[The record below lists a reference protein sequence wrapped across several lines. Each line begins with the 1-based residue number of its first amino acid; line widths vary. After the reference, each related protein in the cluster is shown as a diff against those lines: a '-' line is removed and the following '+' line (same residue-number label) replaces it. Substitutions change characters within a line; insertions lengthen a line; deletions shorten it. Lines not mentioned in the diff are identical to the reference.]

1 MLKVVAGSSTALGIL
16 GALVVLGSLAAGT
29 LAAQA
34 TATSAPAAAAPG
46 SRDPQTPPALIV
58 SPPAHAVAVEKHPP
72 LDGTGNFTIAS
83 TSTWADVPAMTTPEN
98 VPRGTVTMFTMRS
111 EETQMFPGVA
121 GPYTRNV
128 WVYVPAGYV
137 PGTILPLMIDHD
149 GRADAV
155 IQSQLIVVMTT
166 SSPRSVC
173 R

>member
-1 MLKVVAGSSTALGIL
+1 MT
-16 GALVVLGSLAAGT
+16 GSLAAGT

-58 SPPAHAVAVEKHPP
+58 SPPADAVAVEKHPP

-83 TSTWADVPAMTTPEN
+83 TSTWADVPVMTTPEN
-98 VPRGTVTMFTMRS
+98 VPKGTVTMFTMRS

-155 IQSQLIVVMTT
+155 IQATSTRANAASNTT
-166 SSPRSVC
+166 RCQGSTLSSSNTKCCRSPRSPHT
-173 R
+173 

>member
-1 MLKVVAGSSTALGIL
+1 MLKVVAGGSTALGIL
-16 GALVVLGSLAAGT
+16 GAVVVLGSLAAGT

-58 SPPAHAVAVEKHPP
+58 SPPADAVAVEKHPP
-72 LDGTGNFTIAS
+72 LDGTGNFTIAA

-128 WVYVPAGYV
+128 WVYVLAG
-137 PGTILPLMIDHD
+137 
-149 GRADAV
+149 
-155 IQSQLIVVMTT
+155 
-166 SSPRSVC
+166 
-173 R
+173 